1 MNSKNNIIV
10 TGSDGQLGK
19 SLKYF
24 THNNLNLIKKIK
36 FYFLNKKDLILQI
49 KK

>member
-1 MNSKNNIIV
+1 MNSKKNNIIV

-24 THNNLNLIKKIK
+24 THNNSNLIQKKK
-36 FYFLNKKDLILQI
+36 YKILFF
-49 KK
+49 K

>member
-1 MNSKNNIIV
+1 MNSKKNNIII

-24 THNNLNLIKKIK
+24 THNNLNLIQKKYK
-36 FYFLNKKDLILQI
+36 ILFF
-49 KK
+49 K